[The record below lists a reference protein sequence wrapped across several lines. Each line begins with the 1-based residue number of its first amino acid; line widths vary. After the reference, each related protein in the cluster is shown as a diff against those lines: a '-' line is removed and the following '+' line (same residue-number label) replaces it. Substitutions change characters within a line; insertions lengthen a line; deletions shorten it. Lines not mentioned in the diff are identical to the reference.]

1 MFAEVP
7 IAFRVL
13 GHLLI
18 GAVRIY
24 AKKVEY
30 LYHDY
35 NEALIRIRDLFTSQK
50 IGLSKEVRNTPYF
63 SITLPQKFELD
74 AFDLEGMEDVQG

>member
-1 MFAEVP
+1 MLAEVP

-18 GAVRIY
+18 GVVRIY

-30 LYHDY
+30 LYHDC
-35 NEALIRIRDLFTSQK
+35 NEALIRIKDLFASGK
-50 IGLSKEVRNTPYF
+50 ISLSMGVRHTPYF
-63 SITLPQKFELD
+63 SVTLPQKFELD
-74 AFDLEGMEDVQG
+74 AFDLEDVEDVQG